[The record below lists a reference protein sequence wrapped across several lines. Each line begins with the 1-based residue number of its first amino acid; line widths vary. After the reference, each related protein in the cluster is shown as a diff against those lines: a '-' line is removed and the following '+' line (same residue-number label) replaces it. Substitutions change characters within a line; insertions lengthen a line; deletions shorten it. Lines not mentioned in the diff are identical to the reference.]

1 MHRFPT
7 LRSGLFVH
15 WWRVAPWGVLSSLC
29 LIFLRPEPMLYW
41 VESWHYA
48 PLRDPVR
55 AVVVDWVTSPAGQWA
70 MLSERWLRSQI
81 GLSNES
87 MPSALAGAV
96 PNNEVSSGSDGTPP
110 RAGEGSEKIAAA
122 GAIGIY
128 KRSDKGCLNPPQKV
142 LLVGDSMMQG
152 LGPWLQ
158 RQFKSRGAQVLDH
171 SKHSTGLVNKTYYNW
186 PDKLASLME
195 QHQPE
200 MVMVMLGTNDH
211 LDMVMEGKQYIRY
224 RSEAWH
230 ARYSERVQQMALVAL
245 SRGAAVVWIG
255 LPAMREAWYEDAA
268 KVTAPI
274 FEREMQAFGM
284 PFVDARPVLLE
295 PSETYSHYLSQG
307 ERKVL
312 ARAGDGIHLAPYG
325 NQVLV
330 KAIFDQLHFCPTPL
344 P

>member
-1 MHRFPT
+1 MSRSST

-29 LIFLRPEPMLYW
+29 LIFLRPEPSLYW

-55 AVVVDWVTSPAGQWA
+55 AMVVDWVTSPTGQWA
-70 MLSERWLRSQI
+70 MLSERWLRSTI

-87 MPSALAGAV
+87 MPTGRAGPAV
-96 PNNEVSSGSDGTPP
+96 PDESSSTSPP
-110 RAGEGSEKIAAA
+110 GVLFPQAADSTSNLSTL
-122 GAIGIY
+122 GAY
-128 KRSDKGCLNPPQKV
+128 RKGQKTCFDQPKKV

-158 RQFKSRGAQVLDH
+158 RQFKSSGAQVLDY
-171 SKHSTGLVNKTYYNW
+171 SKHSTGLVNKAYYNW
-186 PDKLASLME
+186 PEKLNMLME
-195 QHQPE
+195 QHQPD

-211 LDMVMEGKQYIRY
+211 LDMVMDGKQYVRY

-230 ARYSERVQQMALVAL
+230 ERYSERVQQMAMAAL
-245 SRGAAVVWIG
+245 NRGAPVVWIG

-274 FEREMQAFGM
+274 FEREMQALGM
-284 PFVDARPVLLE
+284 PFIDARPVLLE

-330 KAIFDQLHFCPTPL
+330 KAIFERLRFCPIPL